1 MKKINT
7 FINNNLLGVIVVS
20 ILLGIYTITL
30 LIISSDKYEK
40 DISDLRKDLVKK
52 EKELQTSYNTIS
64 GLKKEHQE
72 CEYYIVPTED
82 GFVIDGRLYEEVEG
96 FEAYE

>member
-1 MKKINT
+1 MKKINE
-7 FINNNLLGVIVVS
+7 FINNNLLGVLVVS

-52 EKELQTSYNTIS
+52 EKELQTSYSTIS

-72 CEYYIVPTED
+72 CEYFIVPTED
-82 GFVIDGRLYEEVEG
+82 GFVIDGQLYEKVEG

>member
-7 FINNNLLGVIVVS
+7 FINNNLWG
-20 ILLGIYTITL
+20 LLAVTIIIGIYTLTL
-30 LIISSDKYEK
+30 LIASSDKYEK
-40 DISDLRKDLVKK
+40 DIVELKENLVKK
-52 EKELQTSYNTIS
+52 EEELQTSFNTIS
-64 GLKKEHQE
+64 DIRLENQE

-82 GFVIDGRLYEEVEG
+82 GFVIDGQLYEKVEG

>member
-7 FINNNLLGVIVVS
+7 FINNNLLGVLVVS
-20 ILLGIYTITL
+20 ILLGIYTLTL
-30 LIISSDKYEK
+30 LVISSDKYEK
-40 DISDLRKDLVKK
+40 DIVELRKDLVKK

-64 GLKKEHQE
+64 DLRLEKQE
-72 CEYYIVPTED
+72 CEYFIVKTED
-82 GFVIDGRLYEEVEG
+82 GFLIDGQLYEEVEG